1 LEASLSHFL
10 DLKLMS
16 LIEKYSFKE
25 KLVYLKQK
33 NIYKSNFLI
42 NIDKKTIIFDLDETL
57 IHSFSEK

>member
-1 LEASLSHFL
+1 
-10 DLKLMS
+10 MS